1 MAKYCE
7 IFLSFFRVGTFTVG
21 GGYAMIP
28 LMQREIVDKHHW
40 LEEEAFLDQV
50 ALSQA
55 LPGVFAVNMAAMTG
69 YRLRGIRGAAV
80 AITGNILMPVV
91 FILSLAIFFRSF
103 RDNIYVERIFMGLRP
118 AVVALI
124 AAPVFTMAR
133 SAKVTWSNVWIPVVC
148 TLLIWLLGVSP
159 VFVVLAAA
167 LGGFLYGKYRRS

>member
-159 VFVVLAAA
+159 VFVVLSAA